1 MLEDPTL
8 LEPVMERIMTG
19 RSAANAWLGVLALQI
34 ADYEAADDD
43 YFRARAGDL
52 ADLKD
57 RVLRLLA
64 GEADAAL
71 PAGAILIG
79 EDLPPSRFLAID
91 WSKGGAI
98 VLERGSPLSH
108 VAILARARGVPMVT
122 GLGEV
127 PAIGHVEAIVDGTTG
142 RVVLSPD
149 ATSRLSLKEAEQA
162 FAAEQK
168 EAARHRSRPAVTAD
182 GIAVKVMINVAA
194 PAETEAIDSA
204 HCAVSG

>member
-79 EDLPPSRFLAID
+79 EDLPPSRF
-91 WSKGGAI
+91 WRSTG
-98 VLERGSPLSH
+98 
-108 VAILARARGVPMVT
+108 ARAVRSCSSAAARSAMSPSWR
-122 GLGEV
+122 
-127 PAIGHVEAIVDGTTG
+127 G
-142 RVVLSPD
+142 RV
-149 ATSRLSLKEAEQA
+149 ACRW
-162 FAAEQK
+162 
-168 EAARHRSRPAVTAD
+168 
-182 GIAVKVMINVAA
+182 
-194 PAETEAIDSA
+194 
-204 HCAVSG
+204 